1 MGDPRF
7 PTIRTCVVIAD
18 QQSGLFDRIKGLLQT
33 TFSKLFVVS
42 DKSSLIDGAGR
53 LQPTVIVMDLSFAAG
68 SLTGLVRELRDH
80 APASKLLL
88 VSVHDEPTVVT
99 AAIAAGADGL
109 ILKRELADSLL
120 PAVDALL
127 AGQRYFH
134 SSSAR

>member
-1 MGDPRF
+1 MGDPGSA
-7 PTIRTCVVIAD
+7 PIRTCVVIAD
-18 QQSGLFDRIKGLLQT
+18 RQSGLFDRIKGLLET

-68 SLTGLVRELRDH
+68 SLTKLVRELRDH
-80 APASKLLL
+80 APAAKLLL
-88 VSVHDEPTVVT
+88 VSVHDESTVVS
-99 AAIAAGADGL
+99 AAIAAGVDGL
-109 ILKRELADSLL
+109 ILKRELADDLL

-134 SSSAR
+134 SCATR